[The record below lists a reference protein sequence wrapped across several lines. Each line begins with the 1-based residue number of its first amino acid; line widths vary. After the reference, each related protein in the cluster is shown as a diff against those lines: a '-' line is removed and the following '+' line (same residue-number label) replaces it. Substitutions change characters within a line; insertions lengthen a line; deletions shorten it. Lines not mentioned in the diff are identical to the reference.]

1 MIALMD
7 DPAMAVRTPYD
18 NTMIIL
24 TNHPLL
30 FNLNFSSLEKTG
42 YSDSESIGGSLES
55 LSSPGEH
62 MPAFVSVTF
71 LSLAYE
77 DLVKDV

>member
-7 DPAMAVRTPYD
+7 DPAMAVRTPND

-24 TNHPLL
+24 TNYQLL
-30 FNLNFSSLEKTG
+30 FNFNVSSLEKTG

-62 MPAFVSVTF
+62 MPFVSVTF

-77 DLVKDV
+77 NLVKGV